1 MSCSRCQGFMW
12 PYELRDEAGGR
23 AYDSSPAFRC
33 VICGEL
39 VDSVILTN
47 RNRSAAGHVLTKGR
61 TRFHNRGL
69 RVEGSKAPVANA
81 S

>member
-1 MSCSRCQGFMW
+1 MW

-23 AYDSSPAFRC
+23 AYDGSPAFRC
-33 VICGEL
+33 VMCGEL

-47 RNRSAAGHVLTKGR
+47 RNRSATGHILSKGR
-61 TRFHNRGL
+61 TRFHSRGM
-69 RVEGSKAPVANA
+69 RVAVSKP